1 MKRMNRSATLFAAV
15 STLGLMAA
23 SAAEAQS
30 IGGFPIREP
39 GSNSSSSSASK
50 PAPDNQRNEV
60 VVSQATDSKVT
71 TIAEAMRL
79 VKPGGTILV
88 KGGTYAENIKVTKPV
103 AIQGMPDEYG
113 RNAVIR
119 PAATAPCVSIAPD
132 SLLASVSI
140 SQVIF
145 EFDQTRAAGP
155 CVDIRGDTVSI
166 RDSYIIPADSSIPLR
181 ASFGR
186 DMRPEL
192 LEHIARPPR
201 DQGPEAAQRQRV
213 EKYFAR
219 HAQPVGAD
227 NPGWDYLTG
236 GTAVEEMA
244 HAQTIVGSGLLT
256 GPSAGVRVTAGDV
269 RLDGNVIVGA
279 RTAIEFASFDRAR
292 IQGEAANNIILG
304 NGVGIAAAG
313 VIGDL
318 KITRNTIRYN
328 RDAGVRADMYYGL
341 FVLANEIM
349 GNDSGIELSAN
360 VRLATLNS
368 NFVVQNKGDR
378 LKALTGFFG
387 SVSGNTFADN
397 AGCTVQFFSAEQKLL
412 NNVDVKAIAYEK
424 FTPSV
429 RFEPTNYT
437 VDNREDKKLSKREM
451 KRLKKET
458 GLESPVLPAC
468 AGALE

>member
-1 MKRMNRSATLFAAV
+1 M
-15 STLGLMAA
+15 
-23 SAAEAQS
+23 
-30 IGGFPIREP
+30 
-39 GSNSSSSSASK
+39 
-50 PAPDNQRNEV
+50 
-60 VVSQATDSKVT
+60 
-71 TIAEAMRL
+71 
-79 VKPGGTILV
+79 
-88 KGGTYAENIKVTKPV
+88 
-103 AIQGMPDEYG
+103 
-113 RNAVIR
+113 
-119 PAATAPCVSIAPD
+119 
-132 SLLASVSI
+132 
-140 SQVIF
+140 IF
-145 EFDQTRAAGP
+145 EFDQSRAAGP
-155 CVDIRGDTVSI
+155 CVDIRGGTVSV
-166 RDSYIIPADSSIPLR
+166 RDSYIIPADSTIPLR

-192 LEHIARPPR
+192 LDHIARPPR
-201 DQGPEAAQRQRV
+201 DQGPQASQRVRV

-244 HAQTIVGSGLLT
+244 HAQTIVGAGLLT

-328 RDAGVRADMYYGL
+328 RDAGVRADMYDGL

-368 NFVVQNKGDR
+368 NFIVQNKGDA
-378 LKALTGFFG
+378 LKVPTGFFG

-412 NNVDVKAIAYEK
+412 NNVDVKAIAYEN
-424 FTPSV
+424 FTPTV
-429 RFEPTNYT
+429 RFEPSNYT

-451 KRLKKET
+451 KRLKKQTGSET
-458 GLESPVLPAC
+458 PVLPTC